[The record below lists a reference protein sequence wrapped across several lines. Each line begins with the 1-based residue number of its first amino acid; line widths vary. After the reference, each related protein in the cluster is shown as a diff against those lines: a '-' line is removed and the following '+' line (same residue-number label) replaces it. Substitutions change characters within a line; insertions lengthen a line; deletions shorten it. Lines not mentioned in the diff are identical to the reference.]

1 MCRGTPTPRPF
12 ASFTLNYD
20 EGFSVAGKIHGAS
33 LLRKRYKLLVV
44 DIDGTLLN
52 SRGVI
57 STEDAE
63 AIARLRQRGVRV
75 ALSTGRATMAAGWVL
90 DHLQLDGYHIF
101 YDGALVYNPVT
112 SRESY
117 VEPIESGLAREAID
131 YARRSGVHID
141 LYSSTRYFIER
152 EDWAADIRR
161 QFFRLTPTITGLDD
175 VCKNE
180 RIIKGT
186 LIVRSG
192 AEREHALEIQSQF
205 RGRLAFS
212 WTMTP
217 AYPDID
223 FVNILSPQVS
233 KGRALEELCTLLKVP
248 LADVVAIG
256 DGVNDVSLLKKAG
269 LAVAMG
275 NCAEELKSVAHIVT
289 HDVDHSGVAEAIKR
303 FLA

>member
-1 MCRGTPTPRPF
+1 M
-12 ASFTLNYD
+12 
-20 EGFSVAGKIHGAS
+20 K
-33 LLRKRYKLLVV
+33 KQYKLLVV
-44 DIDGTLLN
+44 DVDGTLLN

-63 AIARLRQRGVRV
+63 AIARARERGVGV
-75 ALSTGRATMAAGWVL
+75 VVSTGRAAMAAGWVL

-101 YDGALVYNPVT
+101 YDGALVLNPI
-112 SRESY
+112 SGRECY
-117 VEPIESGLAREAID
+117 AEPIAGPLAREALD
-131 YARRSGVHID
+131 FARQTGVHID
-141 LYSSTRYFIER
+141 LYSSARYFIEQ

-161 QFFRLTPTITGLDD
+161 QFFRLTPTISSLDE
-175 VCKNE
+175 VCRRE

-186 LIVRSG
+186 LITRSPE
-192 AEREHALEIQSQF
+192 ERQQALEVQGRF

-223 FVNILSPQVS
+223 FINILSARVS
-233 KGRALEELCTLLKVP
+233 KGRALEELCRFLKVP

-269 LAVAMG
+269 LAVAMA
-275 NCAEELKSVAHIVT
+275 NSSEELRSVAQTVT
-289 HDVDHSGVAEAIKR
+289 HDVDHSGVAEAIKK
-303 FLA
+303 FIL

>member
-1 MCRGTPTPRPF
+1 M
-12 ASFTLNYD
+12 
-20 EGFSVAGKIHGAS
+20 K
-33 LLRKRYKLLVV
+33 KRYKLLVV

-57 STEDAE
+57 SSEDVQ
-63 AIARLRQRGVRV
+63 AIARVRERGVRV
-75 ALSTGRATMAAGWVL
+75 ALSTGRAAMAAGWVL

-101 YDGALVYNPVT
+101 YDGALVFNPVT
-112 SRESY
+112 GRESY
-117 VEPIESGLAREAID
+117 AEPIDSSLAREALD
-131 YARRSGVHID
+131 SARQSGVHID

-161 QFFRLTPTITGLDD
+161 QFFRLTPTISSLDE

-192 AEREHALEIQSQF
+192 AEREHALQIQDHF
-205 RGRLAFS
+205 RGRLTFS

-217 AYPDID
+217 AYHDID
-223 FVNILSPQVS
+223 FINILSVKVS
-233 KGRALEELCTLLKVP
+233 KGRALEELCRLLKVP

-275 NCAEELKSVAHIVT
+275 NCVDELKSVAHIVT
-289 HDVDHSGVAEAIKR
+289 HDVDHSGVAEAIKSYV
-303 FLA
+303 L

>member
-1 MCRGTPTPRPF
+1 MNK
-12 ASFTLNYD
+12 S
-20 EGFSVAGKIHGAS
+20 
-33 LLRKRYKLLVV
+33 YKLLVV

-63 AIARLRQRGVRV
+63 AIARLRERGVRV
-75 ALSTGRATMAAGWVL
+75 ALSTGRASMAADWVL

-101 YDGALVYNPVT
+101 YDGALVYNPLKG
-112 SRESY
+112 REAY
-117 VEPIESGLAREAID
+117 AESIDSDLAREVID
-131 YARRSGVHID
+131 FSLRSGVHID

-161 QFFRLTPTITGLDD
+161 QFFRLTPTIARLED
-175 VCKNE
+175 VCKFE

-186 LIVRSG
+186 LIARSG
-192 AEREHALEIQSQF
+192 AERERALAIQNQF

-223 FVNILSPQVS
+223 FINILSAKVS

-256 DGVNDVSLLKKAG
+256 DGVNDISLLKKAG

-289 HDVDHSGVAEAIKR
+289 HDVDHSGVAEAIKK
-303 FLA
+303 FMA

>member
-1 MCRGTPTPRPF
+1 
-12 ASFTLNYD
+12 LNK
-20 EGFSVAGKIHGAS
+20 S
-33 LLRKRYKLLVV
+33 YKLLVV

-63 AIARLRQRGVRV
+63 AIAGLRERGVRV
-75 ALSTGRATMAAGWVL
+75 ALSTGRASMAADWVL

-101 YDGALVYNPVT
+101 YDGALVFNPVK
-112 SRESY
+112 SLEAYAES
-117 VEPIESGLAREAID
+117 IDSDLAREVID
-131 YARRSGVHID
+131 FSRRSGVHID

-152 EDWAADIRR
+152 EDWVADIRR
-161 QFFRLTPTITGLDD
+161 QFFRLTPTIARLED
-175 VCKNE
+175 VCKFE

-186 LIVRSG
+186 LIARSG
-192 AEREHALEIQSQF
+192 AEREMALEIQNQF
-205 RGRLAFS
+205 RGRLMFS

-223 FVNILSPQVS
+223 FINILSAKVS
-233 KGRALEELCTLLKVP
+233 KGKALEELCTLLKVP

-289 HDVDHSGVAEAIKR
+289 HDVDHSGVAEAIKKY
-303 FLA
+303 LT